1 MYKQTITFG
10 DVLLEP
16 QYSDITSR
24 KEVSLSAPLD
34 DLIKLKI
41 PIIAS
46 PMDTVSEWKMASS
59 LSSVGGMAIIHRYN
73 SIEEQANQVKKA
85 LEEANKPPVDYPA
98 SFTPVVGAAVGV
110 SGDFVERAHECFEAG
125 ADVICIDVA
134 HGDHSLMREALRLLD
149 NTLQGTA
156 HIMAGNVATL
166 EGFNRLADWGADSI
180 RVGIGGGSICS
191 TRIQTGH
198 GVPTLQSIIDCA
210 RTDRDAILVADGGIK
225 NSGDIVKALAAGA
238 DVVMLGSLL
247 AGTDETPSETFRD
260 RDGRCFKAYRGM
272 ASAEAQ
278 KAWRGKTSSL
288 EGVSTT
294 IPCKGSVYNVVEELL
309 TGVRS
314 GFSYSGARDIVELQ
328 SKATFIRQSHNAA
341 VESSTH
347 ILHR

>member
-1 MYKQTITFG
+1 MYKQTIAFD

-16 QYSDITSR
+16 QYSNITSR

-41 PIIAS
+41 PIVAS

-166 EGFNRLADWGADSI
+166 EGFNRLADWGANSI
-180 RVGIGGGSICS
+180 RVGIGGGCFTPGTLVRTENGDKPIEQVRLGEMVF
-191 TRIQTGH
+191 THTGELH
-198 GVPTLQSIIDCA
+198 KVVDTMTFQRDEEIYIIN
-210 RTDRDAILVADGGIK
+210 G
-225 NSGDIVKALAAGA
+225 
-238 DVVMLGSLL
+238 
-247 AGTDETPSETFRD
+247 
-260 RDGRCFKAYRGM
+260 
-272 ASAEAQ
+272 
-278 KAWRGKTSSL
+278 
-288 EGVSTT
+288 
-294 IPCKGSVYNVVEELL
+294 
-309 TGVRS
+309 
-314 GFSYSGARDIVELQ
+314 
-328 SKATFIRQSHNAA
+328 
-341 VESSTH
+341 VESTSNH
-347 ILHR
+347 EYYVVKKEDAGLVNEDNIQDYAFWIEAEHLDKEKHLLIELEE